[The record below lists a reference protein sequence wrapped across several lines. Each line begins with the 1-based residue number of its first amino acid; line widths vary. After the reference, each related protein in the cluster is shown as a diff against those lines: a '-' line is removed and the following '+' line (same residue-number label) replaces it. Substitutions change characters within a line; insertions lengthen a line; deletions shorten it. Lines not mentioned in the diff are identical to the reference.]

1 MADERIEAV
10 VLLDELIA
18 AESSRFFYG
27 ISAGLWAKLKTIRL
41 TLTRPAPKADS
52 ALVGELP
59 DGRNYLIRKG
69 PYWYRPHACGY
80 TGNPHEAGR
89 YTESAAREYSYPNGP
104 DGPRDG
110 IRYFHISEVDWPPL
124 TALSDRDVVLEEAAK
139 VVENE
144 KVDAENSDDVMSD
157 RAYNAAC
164 DHAAQ
169 AIRSLKGGVDE

>member
-124 TALSDRDVVLEEAAK
+124 TALSDRDVVLEGLLREAREQLNDTSAITGNLEWK
-139 VVENE
+139 ADLG
-144 KVDAENSDDVMSD
+144 KLVDRID
-157 RAYNAAC
+157 AA
-164 DHAAQ
+164 
-169 AIRSLKGGVDE
+169 LKGGVDE